1 LHGLS
6 IEVWQTII
14 KKEVIMP
21 AAYSKDLRE
30 RVIQQLRNG
39 ALQREVAEY
48 FQLGISTVQRWWV
61 IWLEEERLCGKTGY
75 QKSHS
80 AKITDDAKFKE
91 FIRANPNKNQIELGL
106 LWDDPCSDS
115 TIGKAL
121 KRINY
126 TYKKRH

>member
-1 LHGLS
+1 ML
-6 IEVWQTII
+6 
-14 KKEVIMP
+14 

-75 QKSHS
+75 QKG
-80 AKITDDAKFKE
+80 ARLFNR
-91 FIRANPNKNQIELGL
+91 F
-106 LWDDPCSDS
+106 
-115 TIGKAL
+115 
-121 KRINY
+121 
-126 TYKKRH
+126 

>member
-1 LHGLS
+1 
-6 IEVWQTII
+6 
-14 KKEVIMP
+14 MP

-80 AKITDDAKFKE
+80 AKITDDAKFEE